1 MTNVATYRLG
11 PDEWTIRVPT
21 EKSVAVRF
29 DVEHGDPKPTRELIR
44 HALENPFRFEAMR
57 RAMTPDDHVI
67 IVVDDALPC
76 LPDLIAGIV
85 EHIAEAGV
93 KPDAITLLIAP
104 PAWHQEFI
112 DDLPDEIA
120 DIKVEIH
127 NPDDEKRH
135 AYLATTAAG
144 RRVYLNRTLVEA
156 DFAIFLTGRRFDPV
170 HGYAGGTHA
179 LFPAL
184 SNTAT
189 RGEMANVPPAE
200 HPFAPHADRTEDEEI
215 AWLLGT
221 PFFVQV
227 IEGPGETIQAVVS
240 GMIDSLP
247 EGTARQKEYWT
258 VHADRRADLVLAIA
272 TGSEADLANAL
283 ANAARV
289 VAPMGRIVLLAPTPE
304 ELDDAFAII
313 RKSPDAATAAR
324 TLIREKPE
332 GTSAGVLW
340 AFAASSSKL
349 FLGPDWPKRLAE
361 ELFATSVTTAAAIES
376 LIEDASSVIVLPE
389 AHKIYASVTA

>member
-1 MTNVATYRLG
+1 MASEATIRVG
-11 PDEWTIRVPT
+11 PDEWPVSIPAGKHVPLQKNKVPPAERT
-21 EKSVAVRF
+21 AKELVRF
-29 DVEHGDPKPTRELIR
+29 
-44 HALENPFRFEAMR
+44 ALDNPYQFEAMR
-57 RAMTPDDHVI
+57 RAMTPDDHIV

-76 LPDLIAGIV
+76 LAELIAGVV
-85 EHIAEAGV
+85 EYVGDAGV
-93 KPDAITLLIAP
+93 KPESVTLLIAP

-120 DIKVEIH
+120 DVKVEIH
-127 NPDDEKRH
+127 NPDDEKRL

-144 RRVYLNRTLVEA
+144 RRVYLNRTLVES

-170 HGYAGGTHA
+170 LGFSGGPQS

-189 RGEMANVPPAE
+189 RNEFIGRPPSE
-200 HPFAPHADRTEDEEI
+200 HPFALKTERTEEEEI

-227 IEGPGETIQAVVS
+227 IEGPGETIHDVVS

-258 VHADRRADLVLAIA
+258 IHADRRADLVIA
-272 TGSEADLANAL
+272 TANGSEADLANAL

-289 VAPMGRIVLLAPTPE
+289 VAPTGRIVLLAPTPE

-332 GTSAGVLW
+332 GTAAGVLW
-340 AFAASSSKL
+340 SFAASSSKL
-349 FLGPDWPKRLAE
+349 ILGPDWPKKLAE

-376 LIEDASSVIVLPE
+376 LIEEATSVIVLPE
-389 AHKIYASVTA
+389 AHKIYASVPA